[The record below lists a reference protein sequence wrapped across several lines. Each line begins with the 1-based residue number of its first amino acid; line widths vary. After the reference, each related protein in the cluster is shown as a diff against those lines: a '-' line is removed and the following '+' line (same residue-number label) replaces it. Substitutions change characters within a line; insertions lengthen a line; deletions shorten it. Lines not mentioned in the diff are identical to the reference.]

1 MNAPVPHDDGGRTD
15 LVDRYLQSVR
25 FLLPRRQRD
34 DVHRELSAELHDAI
48 EEQEAAHGRPLD
60 ADQTTAVLQRFG
72 HPLTLALRYQPS
84 RTLIGPETFPV
95 FWFAV
100 RFVLATLAVLH
111 IALPALVLLAAG
123 EPAGR
128 IVGLFLRFPGVATP
142 VLFWITVG
150 AAVLDTKV
158 VRAEIAKAL
167 ARWKPQDLP
176 PVLEDPADTPPSV
189 ASVVGLAALG
199 AWWLAG
205 LRYPVL
211 LLGPAATTI
220 AFGPPFQALAP
231 LMAFSVAAQLATGVV
246 RIARPHW
253 RRFARLSTLA
263 VDTLSLVTLFLLARS
278 GDVMTA
284 LRPEHAELARVVNAA
299 AGVGLAVSFAV
310 VALQL
315 AWKCVRYAR
324 TR

>member
-1 MNAPVPHDDGGRTD
+1 MD

-48 EEQEAAHGRPLD
+48 EEQEAAQGRPLD
-60 ADQTTAVLQRFG
+60 ADQMTAVLQRFG

-84 RTLIGPETFPV
+84 RTLVGPETFPI

-100 RFVLATLAVLH
+100 RLVLAILVVVHVVLPTLFFVAT
-111 IALPALVLLAAG
+111 G
-123 EPAGR
+123 EGSGR
-128 IVGLFLRFPGVATP
+128 IVGLFLRFPSVATP
-142 VLFWITVG
+142 VLFWLTIG
-150 AAVLDTKV
+150 AVVLDTKV
-158 VRAEIAKAL
+158 VRAEIAEVL

-176 PVLEDPADTPPSV
+176 PVLKDTADAPPSV
-189 ASVVGLAALG
+189 AAVVGLTALG

-220 AFGPPFQALAP
+220 AFGPTFHALAP
-231 LMAFSVAAQLATGVV
+231 LMALSVVAQLVVGVT
-246 RIARPHW
+246 RLARPQW
-253 RRFARLSTLA
+253 RRFARASSLA
-263 VDTLSLVTLFLLARS
+263 IDALSLMTLFLLSRS
-278 GDVMTA
+278 SALMTA

-299 AGVGLAVSFAV
+299 ASLGLAIAFTV
-310 VALQL
+310 VALQF
-315 AWKCVRYAR
+315 AWRCVRYAR
-324 TR
+324 TSPR